1 MLWSSEVMPD
11 SLGLACLTHDAV
23 IAEDQPGRLTAF
35 DLIGNVR
42 WRNVSAFPALAGSVA
57 VSDSIIV
64 ATTTD
69 ALLVM
74 DELDGTTLWRVVPKA
89 APTTG
94 PIIFRNA
101 ILFGT
106 ATGISACSILHG
118 KPLWHASVGPIKSS
132 LALGA
137 DFVSAIT
144 SAGELVILD
153 AQTGEV
159 RARQT
164 GANADIPPLLAG
176 DALLYVAADGLM
188 RYDVVNKTSTR
199 WIGNANLGSL
209 TSPMILS
216 GSSVYFATDKP
227 AFIRA
232 GQPTP

>member
-1 MLWSSEVMPD
+1 
-11 SLGLACLTHDAV
+11 
-23 IAEDQPGRLTAF
+23 
-35 DLIGNVR
+35 
-42 WRNVSAFPALAGSVA
+42 
-57 VSDSIIV
+57 
-64 ATTTD
+64 
-69 ALLVM
+69 M